1 MVMLKALRA
10 LISEPSRGDSTKKP
24 VTKAMSK
31 PMSAGEDYRAVS
43 VVPGARCC
51 SAAHEVVGQLYLF
64 REAPR
69 LPLGGCTTPANCSC
83 KFKKASD
90 RRDAREGDRRLL
102 GMSETGRWF
111 AGTEKRK
118 RAGRRSAKD

>member
-1 MVMLKALRA
+1 MLKALRGLLSKPA
-10 LISEPSRGDSTKKP
+10 RGDSTKKP
-24 VTKAMSK
+24 ATNAMRKPVTASN
-31 PMSAGEDYRAVS
+31 DYRAVA
-43 VVPGARCC
+43 VVPGIKCC
-51 SAAHEVVGQLYLF
+51 SVANDVVGKAYLF

-69 LPLGGCTTPANCSC
+69 LPLVGCTMPTNCSC

-90 RRDAREGDRRLL
+90 RRDGDRRLL
-102 GMSETGRWF
+102 GVTETGRWF